1 MEINI
6 KNLSKKYGRYEALKD
21 INLNIPKGMYGLLGK
36 NGAGK
41 TTLLKILA
49 TLSSKSKG
57 EVIINGIPIENT
69 KQIRK
74 IIGYLPQNFS
84 VYPNMTVYK
93 TIRYF
98 DLLSEMPLNDNHNR
112 IESLLKKVN
121 LWEEKNKKVKNLSGG
136 MKQRLGIALAILNE
150 PQILIVDEPT
160 TGLDPQERIALRN
173 MLLELACEK
182 IVILSTHIVEDI
194 SQTCKQIG
202 VLNKGELI
210 FNGTVNELESL
221 AYGKVFLLDEGTSI
235 PNTATVIGKENG
247 KIRILSDVLPTD
259 EYTDVNPT
267 IEDGYIELLKGCDVD
282 EII

>member
-6 KNLSKKYGRYEALKD
+6 KNLSKKYGRYEALKN

-98 DLLSEMPLNDNHNR
+98 DLLSEMPLNNSHSR

-173 MLLELACEK
+173 MLLELASEK

-202 VLNKGELI
+202 VLHKGELI

-221 AYGKVFLLDEGTSI
+221 AYGKVFLLDEGATI
-235 PNTATVIGKENG
+235 PTIATVIGKENG

-259 EYTDVNPT
+259 KYTDVNPT